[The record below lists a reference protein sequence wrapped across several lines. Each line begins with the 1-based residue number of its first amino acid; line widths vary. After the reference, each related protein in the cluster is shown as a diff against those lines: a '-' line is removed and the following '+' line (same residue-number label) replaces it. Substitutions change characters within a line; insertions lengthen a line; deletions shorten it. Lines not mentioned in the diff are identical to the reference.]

1 MWIDSDISVAVVAPW
16 SVRWCWERGVAGGW
30 RRYGGCQAQMVTV
43 AAANAVNASSRRVG
57 WASGVARTSRSIW
70 AIHLTPLV
78 AQLGAVAARTSVLD
92 TCWISSPS
100 TMRIRTSQW
109 RANTARHIDPYV
121 DTRTARCEAVPTTTR
136 KRWNMSAC
144 HHRAAP

>member
-30 RRYGGCQAQMVTV
+30 LRYGGCQAQMVTA

-92 TCWISSPS
+92 TCWIRYP
-100 TMRIRTSQW
+100 R
-109 RANTARHIDPYV
+109 
-121 DTRTARCEAVPTTTR
+121 RCEFELLSGGLTQLATLTHMWILAQRDV
-136 KRWNMSAC
+136 KRYQRL
-144 HHRAAP
+144 RASVGT